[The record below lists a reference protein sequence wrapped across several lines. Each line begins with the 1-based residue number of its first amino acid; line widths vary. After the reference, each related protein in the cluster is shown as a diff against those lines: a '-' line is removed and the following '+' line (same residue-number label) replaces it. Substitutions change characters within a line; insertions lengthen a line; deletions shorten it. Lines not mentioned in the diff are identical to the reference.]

1 MYRSD
6 KDRAAN
12 QTPAR
17 GVRGVHHLTISV
29 ADVERASRFYGGV
42 LGFEVEKPAETAAA
56 RWLHVGDTIIVLR
69 AALPGTPES
78 DRFSEYRIGVDHL
91 ALAVD
96 SREDLLAL
104 LDALAGASIPTRG
117 SNVTPYC
124 QPNSSASGTQTTCS
138 GSSGVTSSSSLGQI
152 RRTDGGRGQG
162 TRQLLEDSPAL

>member
-117 SNVTPYC
+117 IQRHPILPAEFVCFRDPDNVQWEFWRDLEQ
-124 QPNSSASGTQTTCS
+124 QPRPDPTN
-138 GSSGVTSSSSLGQI
+138 
-152 RRTDGGRGQG
+152 
-162 TRQLLEDSPAL
+162 